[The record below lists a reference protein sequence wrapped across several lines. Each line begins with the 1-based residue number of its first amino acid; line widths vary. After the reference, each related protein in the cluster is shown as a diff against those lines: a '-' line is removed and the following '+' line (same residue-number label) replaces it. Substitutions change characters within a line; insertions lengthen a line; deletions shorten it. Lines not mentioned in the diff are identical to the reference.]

1 MPAAPLSFAQ
11 QQLNVL
17 NEQNFTSLVD
27 AFNQACETF
36 ADRPAFTCIEQ
47 VLSFTDI
54 EAHSRHFGAF
64 FDRVMRACEGRPYC
78 RSVTQFKPVS
88 NRCLGRIESGF
99 DRCEY

>member
-27 AFNQACETF
+27 AFNQACEAF

-47 VLSFTDI
+47 VLS
-54 EAHSRHFGAF
+54 
-64 FDRVMRACEGRPYC
+64 
-78 RSVTQFKPVS
+78 
-88 NRCLGRIESGF
+88 
-99 DRCEY
+99 